1 MSFEFFSFWIRETL
15 SNIARNR
22 LMSVLAV
29 TTVTVGLFILGAFF
43 LTVTNLSAAVNRE
56 THNLDLVAF
65 LEPNISP
72 QRRKDVYNAVRIRQ
86 VSDLQFAS
94 KGQVLKEMQKTM
106 PEIPMED
113 FVKDNPLSDE
123 LRLKLHD
130 PQDIFAVQRYLDSIK
145 GVIKVRRDDEPVKR
159 LLSINSFLAVAGAI
173 SLLVLGMAILLI
185 IHNAIRL
192 TIFARRREIRIME
205 LVGATA
211 WFIRIPFL
219 LEGVI
224 YGLAGAA
231 IAAIALGSIWT
242 ALAQTNWD
250 LAKSLLPLLQSGIMA
265 KCVLLMLGVG
275 VVFGFIGSFAS
286 LNRSLGKAAHL

>member
-22 LMSVLAV
+22 LMSLLAV

-43 LTVTNLSAAVNRE
+43 LTVTNLSAAVDRE

-65 LEPNISP
+65 LEPNVSA
-72 QRRKDVYNAVRIRQ
+72 QRRKDIYNAVHIKQ

-113 FVKDNPLSDE
+113 FVRDNPLSDE
-123 LRLKLHD
+123 LRIKLHD
-130 PQDIFAVQRYLDSIK
+130 PQDIFAVQKYLDGIK
-145 GVIKVRRDDEPVKR
+145 GVIKVRRDDEPVRR
-159 LLSINSFLAVAGAI
+159 LLNINSFLAIAGAI
-173 SLLVLGMAILLI
+173 SLLILGMAILLI

-192 TIFARRREIRIME
+192 TIYARRKEIRIME

-219 LEGVI
+219 LEGII

-231 IAAIALGSIWT
+231 IAATALGAIWT
-242 ALAQTNWD
+242 ALARTNLD
-250 LAKSLLPLLQSGIMA
+250 IAKSLLPLLQSGIMT
-265 KCVLLMLGVG
+265 KCALLMLVVG
-275 VVFGFIGSFAS
+275 IVFGLIGSFAS